1 MIGTIP
7 GAFAKDFD
15 LADQMDE
22 DAFSDDGDAEVH
34 GLLRKGMVAV
44 KLTKETKNRIR
55 KPW

>member
-7 GAFAKDFD
+7 GAFAKAFD